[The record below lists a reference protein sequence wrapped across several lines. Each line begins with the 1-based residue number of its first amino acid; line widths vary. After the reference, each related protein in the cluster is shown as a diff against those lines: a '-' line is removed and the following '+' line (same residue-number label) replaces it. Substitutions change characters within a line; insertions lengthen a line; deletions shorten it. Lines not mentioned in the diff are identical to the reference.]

1 MDNAPVVV
9 GVGSIQQKGTFDD
22 LDEALILMDKAVKIA
37 VNDSNKD
44 ISKYIDEIRIPKG
57 YWKYRDPGSWIAI
70 NNNFVKEPKTY
81 ITKIGVLQQ
90 NLINEAIKNIH
101 NGSIEAS
108 LIVGGES
115 RYKMVQAYRENREY
129 KEIKLEQNPYSYVKA
144 ISDLNLKEEVDEL
157 TQMAVGYYAILES
170 AYRFNKKLSLDEHN
184 IAIAKLYEGF
194 SEVAYSNIDA
204 WSDKKFSAEEIINI
218 SEKNKQQA
226 YPYNKLHCT
235 SWNINQASAVI
246 ICNKK
251 IADLLNIDES
261 KRIYP
266 LASSE
271 NNHMIPLIKR
281 PKLINPIGMLLAA
294 NFIKDKIDKLDREI
308 NLFDLYSCFPVAVE
322 MFADFLNLKLSK
334 KLTITGGM
342 SFAGG
347 PLNHYVLASTV
358 KLVEKLRSDKSKIG
372 LITGVSGVMTKQS
385 FALWSGKFIED
396 FSFKDV
402 TEDAKLNDKPKN
414 LSSKDS
420 GTAKIIGYTI
430 LNDKKYNEKKAVIY
444 AEDENKDR
452 LVLHSKN
459 NMIISE
465 MEKNEWVGKKVK
477 FKNKSLL

>member
-1 MDNAPVVV
+1 
-9 GVGSIQQKGTFDD
+9 
-22 LDEALILMDKAVKIA
+22 
-37 VNDSNKD
+37 
-44 ISKYIDEIRIPKG
+44 
-57 YWKYRDPGSWIAI
+57 
-70 NNNFVKEPKTY
+70 
-81 ITKIGVLQQ
+81 
-90 NLINEAIKNIH
+90 
-101 NGSIEAS
+101 
-108 LIVGGES
+108 
-115 RYKMVQAYRENREY
+115 
-129 KEIKLEQNPYSYVKA
+129 
-144 ISDLNLKEEVDEL
+144 
-157 TQMAVGYYAILES
+157 MAVGYYAILES

-184 IAIAKLYEGF
+184 IAVAKLYEEF

-204 WSDKKFSAEEIINI
+204 WSDKKFTAEEIINI
-218 SEKNKQQA
+218 SEKNKEQA

-235 SWNINQASAVI
+235 SWNINQASAII
-246 ICNKK
+246 ICDKK
-251 IADLLNIDES
+251 IADLLDIDES

-281 PKLINPIGMLLAA
+281 QKLINPIGMLLAA
-294 NFIKDKIDKLDREI
+294 KFIKDKIAKLDREI
-308 NLFDLYSCFPVAVE
+308 DLFDLYSCFPVAVE

-347 PLNHYVLASTV
+347 PLNHYVLTSTV
-358 KLVEKLRSDKSKIG
+358 KLIEKLRSDKSNIG

-414 LSSKDS
+414 LSPKDS